1 MIVRAIIQAR
11 MTSSRLRGKSLMS
24 VLEKPLL
31 YRVVENVKSFK
42 FIDEITIATTS
53 SEADKPIVSAAK
65 ELGVG
70 YFQGSRLNLINR
82 FIQASEDMNDNDI
95 IVRFTA
101 DNPIC
106 FENIANSI
114 YERIFNKDYVAIDN
128 LSHIAPE
135 FIKVSALRKLSSITS
150 NPIDIEHVTTF
161 FRRKQGI
168 ELFNVEILPINFM
181 GIRPDLDKYLTVDTK
196 KDLIRLEKIFSN
208 VTDMSLS
215 NLYEYLDKNID
226 GGIDSEIPTVN
237 LDGKLVGEYFSP
249 YIIAEIGQNHNGS
262 IDLAKKIIDMAKRC
276 GADAVKFQKRDIDSE
291 LTKEAFN
298 KPYDS
303 PNSFGVT
310 YGEHRKFL
318 ELSKHEHL
326 ELKEYCDIIG
336 ITYFCTPCDVP
347 SLEIL
352 EEINCPFYKV
362 ASRDLTNIPLLK
374 RLGQLKKIVI
384 ISTGMASIEDID
396 NAIDA
401 LDLPKEMLIIMQC
414 VSQYPCDVKNVNL
427 KVIETLKNKYKT
439 NVGLSDHTSG
449 IIVPAVATSMGAT
462 VIEKHVTL
470 DRTMKGTDQP
480 GSLEEQGLNKLIQY
494 INTIQLAMGDGIK
507 EINPATKEAK
517 EKLSRSLTSSS
528 KIKKGEFLTED
539 KICLKSPGTG
549 IKWSDKEIILN
560 KIAKIDINPN
570 VTLRLDD
577 FE

>member
-11 MTSSRLRGKSLMS
+11 MTSNRLRGKSLMS
-24 VLEKPLL
+24 ILDKPLL
-31 YRVVENVKSFK
+31 YRVVENVKSFR
-42 FIDEITIATTS
+42 FIDEITIATTP

-65 ELGVG
+65 ELGVD
-70 YFQGSRLNLINR
+70 YYQGSSLNLINR
-82 FIQASEDMNDNDI
+82 FIQASEDMRDNDI

-106 FENIANSI
+106 FENIANGM
-114 YERIFNKDYVAIDN
+114 YKKIFDKDYVAIDN

-135 FIKVSALRKLSSITS
+135 FIKVGALRKLSDITS
-150 NPIDIEHVTTF
+150 NAVDIEHVTTF
-161 FRRKQGI
+161 FRRKQGLKI
-168 ELFNVEILPINFM
+168 FNVEILPNDFM

-196 KDLIRLEKIFSN
+196 KDLIRLETIFTN
-208 VTDMSLS
+208 VTELSLP
-215 NLYEYLDKNID
+215 NLYEYLDKNINN
-226 GGIDSEIPTVN
+226 GMDSEIPIAN
-237 LDGKLVGEYFSP
+237 LNGKSVGENFSP

-262 IDLAKKIIDMAKRC
+262 IDLAKKIIDMSKRC

-291 LTKEAFN
+291 LTEEAFN

-303 PNSFGVT
+303 PNSFGLT

-318 ELSKHEHL
+318 ELSKDEHL
-326 ELKEYCDIIG
+326 ELKEYCDMIG

-347 SLEIL
+347 SVEIM
-352 EEINCPFYKV
+352 EEIGCPFYKV

-374 RLGQLKKIVI
+374 KLGQLEKTVI

-396 NAIDA
+396 NAIEA
-401 LDLPKEMLIIMQC
+401 LDLPKKMLIIMQC
-414 VSQYPCDVKNVNL
+414 VSQYPCDVENVNL
-427 KVIETLKNKYKT
+427 KVINTLKNKYKT

-462 VIEKHVTL
+462 VIEKHVTS

-480 GSLEEQGLNKLIQY
+480 GSLEEKGLYKLIQY
-494 INTIQLAMGDGIK
+494 VKTIQLAMGDGIK
-507 EINPATKEAK
+507 EINPATKKAK

-528 KIKKGEFLTED
+528 KIKKGELLTED

-549 IKWSDKEIILN
+549 IKWSDKDIILN
-560 KIAKIDINPN
+560 KVAKTDINPD
-570 VTLRLDD
+570 VTLGLDD